1 VESIVILGAVTG
13 AIYGL
18 FAVGLVAPYRAT
30 RVINLAHGEIGMVG
44 AFAYLGLRNAGFP
57 EIPCV
62 VVGIAV
68 GAGIAVLVQMLV
80 IKPVLS
86 TPLRGMVATL
96 GVATLLVTWASR
108 RYGAGL
114 ITFNPLVSGSGVVFL
129 GVRLSPSEI
138 LILGAVAVV
147 LVLYGIYVR
156 TRFGLRDRAV
166 AEDRAAAGQLGINVN
181 FVMIRAWAIGGT
193 IAAIAAIL
201 IAPTV
206 GFTVLFMTSLD
217 VLALVAAVVTG
228 LTRPIAAFIAG
239 VLIGILD
246 AVISDLTPAIG
257 ATSAVLAAGTIIL
270 LLIRPPW
277 IRSAA

>member
-1 VESIVILGAVTG
+1 
-13 AIYGL
+13 
-18 FAVGLVAPYRAT
+18 
-30 RVINLAHGEIGMVG
+30 MVG
-44 AFAYLGLRNAGFP
+44 AFAYLGLRNAGVP
-57 EIPCV
+57 VIPSV

-68 GAGIAVLVQMLV
+68 GAGIAVLVQILV
-80 IKPVLS
+80 IKPVLA

-114 ITFNPLVSGSGVVFL
+114 ITFSPLVSGSGVSFL

-147 LVLYGIYVR
+147 LVLYGVYVR

-166 AEDRAAAGQLGINVN
+166 AEDRAAAGQLGVNVN
-181 FVMIRAWAIGGT
+181 FVMIRAWAIGGA
-193 IAAIAAIL
+193 IAAVAAIL

-239 VLIGILD
+239 VLIGVLD

-257 ATSAVLAAGTIIL
+257 ATFAVLAAGTIIL

-277 IRSAA
+277 IRSAS